1 MEYTL
6 FFSYQSDTKYEFELI
21 KDVLNKEV
29 KSKLLSHGI
38 DLKVDYGMRDVAGN
52 PDLLK
57 TMLEKGEE
65 CDIFLADLTYVTKFT
80 NSKKHKKYLPNP
92 NVMLELGHAWNFH
105 GDNHTIFIQNSAEGK
120 AKELPVDLRGF
131 RFPISYELKKDAL
144 EEDKIS
150 TRKTLCKDLT
160 KAIKTVVNSIKE
172 NNKTKYCPFYSFATY
187 QIYNQNE
194 EFIKTKYFELFTNT
208 VKDRL
213 SQERF
218 VTITGKEGCGKSRII
233 KEFILLEFSEQE
245 LNNTLYCKY
254 SQTSSDELC
263 RKLKELL
270 TKELRR
276 NTFFIL
282 DNCNDTISKEV
293 KEILQNSNHK
303 CLFIMQDSSN
313 PVSIKIN
320 AREYIIDIIASKKPQ
335 QVQEILRECG
345 YNLHHVLAVLN
356 NTPYELNRY
365 NVDKDSTT
373 ILEYL
378 SLFSKVGFYNHF
390 EKEFDY
396 LCDLFKLDIGRNRLI
411 IKQLIRNGYIISL
424 GGFIFIESDAVANEY
439 AKEMWQNGLEYELDF
454 KELISKGQLATWF
467 INRQI
472 QIAPKNKE
480 CASFLKKIINT
491 NFREIAVVDSKLG
504 KDIIHRLVEIYPKEI
519 LASLELLY
527 VQNKNYEFKEIY
539 SPLWTL
545 EIIAKKKE
553 LFDRAIMLLLSLRDG
568 SSFKTD
574 IKEIVAQYFKC
585 ISYDLNANVESFKNL
600 YFKNHIDVIKNVYQ
614 SIFQVGY
621 RNMSEEQKK
630 YLRDMFIF
638 LINIR
643 KENKDWANNVIITN
657 VLTARS
663 LGIARQVFAEIRT
676 IVKENETTI
685 NIAETLTNKIKW
697 ASTEDKKSIKALLKS
712 IMEKD
717 FRNMLYIKVVLF
729 KNETLIDAKALR
741 SAMSEISSEILQN
754 KYWKN
759 DIDVLLRGGRK
770 YDANS
775 LWFGYAISQQY
786 DYCEELITQ
795 CLDLYKKIPIEE
807 QSYGFITGL
816 FHTYVKGNDYSV
828 YKEKRNELLK
838 QSNYINVA
846 LALSNSCENNIT
858 DLLNIKNALI
868 TNSLSLTQ
876 VSDLH
881 CITLSETEY
890 CSFATELINLNKE
903 GADAGIKLLDKAR
916 HIYKDIDVSTSLIE
930 IVNRYNYW
938 GESVYN
944 YDSTYSKLLKL
955 LIYILKLHPND
966 KLAEAIIISMV
977 KGCNNPFFNSNC
989 SVVDLFQILIKQYQS
1004 IFLENIEP
1012 ILFDDSFEAYNKR
1025 HKLEQLFQFRHEA
1038 NAEIYLKW
1046 CEKNGIP
1053 AAEFLA
1059 NFIPLLMENNSN
1071 DIVWTDEAMILMNI
1085 YSQKSCVLSSISKRL
1100 FDGQVSIAKYAR
1112 LKRAYELLSDHDNET
1127 IRLWAIKQ
1135 VENMEQCI
1143 QREREQI
1150 EIESIWDK

>member
-1 MEYTL
+1 MIMEYTL

-491 NFREIAVVDSKLG
+491 NFREIA
-504 KDIIHRLVEIYPKEI
+504 
-519 LASLELLY
+519 
-527 VQNKNYEFKEIY
+527 
-539 SPLWTL
+539 
-545 EIIAKKKE
+545 
-553 LFDRAIMLLLSLRDG
+553 
-568 SSFKTD
+568 
-574 IKEIVAQYFKC
+574 
-585 ISYDLNANVESFKNL
+585 
-600 YFKNHIDVIKNVYQ
+600 
-614 SIFQVGY
+614 
-621 RNMSEEQKK
+621 
-630 YLRDMFIF
+630 
-638 LINIR
+638 
-643 KENKDWANNVIITN
+643 
-657 VLTARS
+657 
-663 LGIARQVFAEIRT
+663 
-676 IVKENETTI
+676 
-685 NIAETLTNKIKW
+685 
-697 ASTEDKKSIKALLKS
+697 
-712 IMEKD
+712 
-717 FRNMLYIKVVLF
+717 
-729 KNETLIDAKALR
+729 
-741 SAMSEISSEILQN
+741 
-754 KYWKN
+754 
-759 DIDVLLRGGRK
+759 
-770 YDANS
+770 
-775 LWFGYAISQQY
+775 
-786 DYCEELITQ
+786 
-795 CLDLYKKIPIEE
+795 
-807 QSYGFITGL
+807 
-816 FHTYVKGNDYSV
+816 
-828 YKEKRNELLK
+828 
-838 QSNYINVA
+838 
-846 LALSNSCENNIT
+846 
-858 DLLNIKNALI
+858 
-868 TNSLSLTQ
+868 
-876 VSDLH
+876 
-881 CITLSETEY
+881 
-890 CSFATELINLNKE
+890 
-903 GADAGIKLLDKAR
+903 
-916 HIYKDIDVSTSLIE
+916 
-930 IVNRYNYW
+930 
-938 GESVYN
+938 
-944 YDSTYSKLLKL
+944 
-955 LIYILKLHPND
+955 
-966 KLAEAIIISMV
+966 
-977 KGCNNPFFNSNC
+977 
-989 SVVDLFQILIKQYQS
+989 
-1004 IFLENIEP
+1004 
-1012 ILFDDSFEAYNKR
+1012 
-1025 HKLEQLFQFRHEA
+1025 
-1038 NAEIYLKW
+1038 
-1046 CEKNGIP
+1046 
-1053 AAEFLA
+1053 
-1059 NFIPLLMENNSN
+1059 
-1071 DIVWTDEAMILMNI
+1071 
-1085 YSQKSCVLSSISKRL
+1085 
-1100 FDGQVSIAKYAR
+1100 
-1112 LKRAYELLSDHDNET
+1112 
-1127 IRLWAIKQ
+1127 
-1135 VENMEQCI
+1135 
-1143 QREREQI
+1143 
-1150 EIESIWDK
+1150 